1 MIKTHKNAIVS
12 DTVPYT
18 ADKVVFFVKK
28 KINSV
33 AKTEREMAT
42 QR

>member
-1 MIKTHKNAIVS
+1 MNAIAN

-18 ADKVVFFVKK
+18 ADKVVFFIKK
-28 KINSV
+28 KINSF